1 MSSAEQEEIKML
13 NRNRE
18 LDYFDM
24 DKDFQDLLENLGDN
38 TNDDSFFD
46 DRFTRALAP
55 IKMQG
60 QFMELA
66 F

>member
-13 NRNRE
+13 TRNRD
-18 LDYFDM
+18 LDYFD
-24 DKDFQDLLENLGDN
+24 N
-38 TNDDSFFD
+38 
-46 DRFTRALAP
+46 RFTRALAP